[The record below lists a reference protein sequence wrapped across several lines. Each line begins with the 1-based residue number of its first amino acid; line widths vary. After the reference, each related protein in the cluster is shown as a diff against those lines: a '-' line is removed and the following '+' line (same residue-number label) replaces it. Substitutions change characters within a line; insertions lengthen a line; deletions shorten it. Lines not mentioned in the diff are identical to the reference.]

1 MLDLPCEEEQR
12 ANLLGS
18 PVQRLEVAN
27 VRRLSRLGHSLQ
39 IDVPVDETQITGNV
53 EVVREHLEQ
62 VRADL
67 HLGLTT
73 PLLNSRPKTPELQSP
88 PIVAGLSAAP
98 PIEECGEVLP
108 SVLGSA
114 EVFQLERIL
123 TAPAGPNGYTADQ
136 TMKVARLCAS
146 LHFFKRLQLDQA
158 MDVVQRAEHMHVETG
173 DVIYKEGDPL
183 GWVFVVLNG
192 SIAVQRCSEDT
203 GGRSAFTSTVYDG
216 KAFGDRWD
224 HGGEGRPA
232 SAGRWTTAVAQEDT
246 HLLKIETSNYLAAMT
261 KSSEKTDSVA
271 VLKQLSFLEACTAEE
286 LEVLGLMLEA
296 KTVHVGAEVLKAG
309 EHPTT
314 CHILCEGN
322 CQLRTA
328 ETSTRQSL
336 FVKDLLPGSC
346 FGLGAL
352 LEPQG
357 VSAYP
362 SCTSVLVDSIVAQFY
377 TIGRRSLQLLPDAV
391 QDKILQS
398 LEKSVQAREDPIQ
411 DDGEQVTRRDRQW
424 RLSKHRLLA
433 EVRRCS
439 DRRAASAGSLRS
451 GGLLPGSAPW
461 KAPGEAGLGLQH
473 SCSSLHWP
481 RNAAAIV
488 DQVRSPPASPSHASH
503 AATPTPTAAVRR
515 LRRGSDLNDD
525 GRHPRR
531 RSTVAMSSGDRRRSS
546 IGASQALAGR
556 EEDDR
561 PMACFRRSKSKGWV
575 LLSRPAP
582 LSPLSRR
589 VRASI
594 SGSAERS

>member
-1 MLDLPCEEEQR
+1 METPL
-12 ANLLGS
+12 
-18 PVQRLEVAN
+18 QRLGIRHKTMPDLTGTMDAQVTDG
-27 VRRLSRLGHSLQ
+27 RRRSSLT
-39 IDVPVDETQITGNV
+39 IDVPEVDESQITGGI
-53 EVVREHLEQ
+53 EVAREYLEQ
-62 VRADL
+62 VRAEL
-67 HLGLTT
+67 NLGVSS
-73 PLLNSRPKTPELQSP
+73 PLVQSRPKTPELQHP

-98 PIEECGEVLP
+98 PIEDCGEVVP

-123 TAPAGPNGYTADQ
+123 AAPGGPYGYTVDQ
-136 TMKVARLCAS
+136 SLKIARLCAS
-146 LHFFKRLQLDQA
+146 LHFFKRLQLDQI
-158 MDVVQRAEHMHVETG
+158 MDVVQRAEHLHVETG

-192 SIAVQRCSEDT
+192 SVAVQRCSEDT
-203 GGRSAFTSTVYDG
+203 GGRNVFTSTVYDG

-246 HLLKIETSNYLAAMT
+246 HLLKIDTSNYLAAMT
-261 KSSEKTDSVA
+261 KSAGKTDSVA
-271 VLKQLSFLEACTAEE
+271 VLKQLSFLKACTADE

-296 KTVHVGAEVLKAG
+296 KTVHHG

-314 CHILCEGN
+314 CHILCEGS

-328 ETSTRQSL
+328 ETPSRQSL

-357 VSAYP
+357 LSTYA
-362 SCTSVLVDSIVAQFY
+362 SCTSVLVESIKAQFY
-377 TIGRRSLQLLPDAV
+377 TLGRRSLQLLPDAV

-398 LEKSVQAREDPIQ
+398 LEKSVRSLEDPIQ
-411 DDGEQVTRRDRQW
+411 DDGQQVMRRDREW
-424 RLSKHRLLA
+424 RQHKNRLLS
-433 EVRRCS
+433 EVHRCS
-439 DRRAASAGSLRS
+439 DRSAASAASMRS
-451 GGLLPGSAPW
+451 GGVLRPGSAPW
-461 KAPGEAGLGLQH
+461 RAPGEACPRLRY
-473 SCSSLHWP
+473 SCSSLQLP
-481 RNAAAIV
+481 SKSATV
-488 DQVRSPPASPSHASH
+488 DQVLGSRPSSPASPSRPSP
-503 AATPTPTAAVRR
+503 AATPAKDLRRRSRCGSDLSNGRR
-515 LRRGSDLNDD
+515 LRCGSAV
-525 GRHPRR
+525 
-531 RSTVAMSSGDRRRSS
+531 SAV
-546 IGASQALAGR
+546 SQAASGR

-589 VRASI
+589 
-594 SGSAERS
+594 